1 MARSRV
7 VPRTAMRRLSPED
20 VARANVDPTFGR
32 RLLDGIESGV
42 WPARRGRRRISATFG
57 VGAARGRPPDLPQP
71 EYSTVGTDRTR
82 TIFFESPPPVDT
94 TARALRAMDRANYRR
109 EQ

>member
-1 MARSRV
+1 M
-7 VPRTAMRRLSPED
+7 PRLSPED

-32 RLLDGIESGV
+32 RLLDCIESGG

-71 EYSTVGTDRTR
+71 EFATVGTERTR
-82 TIFFESPPPVDT
+82 TTFFEAPPPVET
-94 TARALRAMDRANYRR
+94 TARALRALDRANNRS
-109 EQ
+109 EI

>member
-1 MARSRV
+1 M
-7 VPRTAMRRLSPED
+7 RLSPED
-20 VARANVDPTFGR
+20 VERAKVDPIFGR

-57 VGAARGRPPDLPQP
+57 VDAATGRPPDLPQP
-71 EYSTVGTDRTR
+71 EYSTVGTERTK
-82 TIFFESPPPVDT
+82 TIFFAAPPPKGM
-94 TARALRAMDRANYRR
+94 TAKAVRAMDRANNRR